1 VSWSRFIDAAP
12 AAEHAVQIYHGQADL
27 VSTVAPYLATGL
39 VQGSPVLVIAT
50 AEHWRAFEPA
60 LPDDAGGLLA
70 VRDAHETLAAIS
82 DGGRVCADRFERH
95 VGGLV
100 DELAARF
107 PGRTIRAF
115 GEMVDLL
122 WQRGEREEALALE
135 ELWNGLQQT
144 RPVALLCAY
153 CVDVFDVDVQT
164 GGLADVFR
172 LHTHARPVPDTAK
185 LSAALDQALSEV
197 VGPSRAARVYLD
209 VAHAVP
215 RGSVPRAQAV
225 LSWLCAHDRS
235 TAVAVLARTRAHY
248 A

>member
-1 VSWSRFIDAAP
+1 VSWSRFIDVAP
-12 AAEHAVQIYHGQADL
+12 AAEHAVQVYDGQADL
-27 VSTVAPYLATGL
+27 VATVAPYLAAGLATGAPLL
-39 VQGSPVLVIAT
+39 VVAT
-50 AEHWRAFEPA
+50 DDHWRAFAAA
-60 LPDDAGGLLA
+60 LPEDPAGLLL
-70 VRDAHETLAAIS
+70 VRDAHEMLEAIS
-82 DGGRVCADRFERH
+82 VGGRVDADAFEQH
-95 VGGLV
+95 IGGLV

-107 PGRTIRAF
+107 PGRTLRAF
-115 GEMVDLL
+115 GEMVDVL
-122 WQRGEREEALALE
+122 WQRGERDDAIALE
-135 ELWNGLQQT
+135 ELWNGLQET

-172 LHTHARPVPDTAK
+172 VHTHARPVSDTAK

-215 RGSVPRAQAV
+215 RSSVPRAQAV
-225 LSWLCAHDRS
+225 LGWLCTNDRS
-235 TAVAVLARTRAHY
+235 TAVEVLARARAHY